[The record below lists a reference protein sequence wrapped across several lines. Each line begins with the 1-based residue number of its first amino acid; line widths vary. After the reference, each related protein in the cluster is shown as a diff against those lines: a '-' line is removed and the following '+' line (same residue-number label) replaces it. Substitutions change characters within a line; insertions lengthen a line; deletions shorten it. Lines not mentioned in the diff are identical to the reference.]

1 MNVNQ
6 STLHLSMAR
15 KTVSQKE
22 KNPPRTPA
30 NYNTVQIIQ
39 ISQSCKDHN
48 HKVFLKKLTLTVC
61 STTGRTAFFPFCS
74 YLYLTCKTMRVAN
87 TSTSQNVLYCNV
99 LNVTMMLQCVY
110 VILKI
115 ILVLIN

>member
-1 MNVNQ
+1 
-6 STLHLSMAR
+6 MAR

-48 HKVFLKKLTLTVC
+48 HKVFFKKLTLTVC
-61 STTGRTAFFPFCS
+61 
-74 YLYLTCKTMRVAN
+74 
-87 TSTSQNVLYCNV
+87 
-99 LNVTMMLQCVY
+99 
-110 VILKI
+110 
-115 ILVLIN
+115 